1 MIEYLT
7 SFLRK
12 RIAYSMRDKSA
23 AIHIT
28 PPSTSVNLGKWQD
41 DSVAPEPM
49 TSLRKPSANPNSP
62 IQTLNQNHPGGHS

>member
-12 RIAYSMRDKSA
+12 RIAYSMRNKSA

-28 PPSTSVNLGKWQD
+28 PPSTSVNLGEWQD
-41 DSVAPEPM
+41 DFGAPEPM
-49 TSLRKPSANPNSP
+49 TSLPKSSAIPDSP